1 VTKARSEA
9 DRLRREQRHNRSIA
23 GRAEGLWGWSS
34 PVGRERARRR
44 AALIEAAAA
53 LEPSQHA
60 LEIGCGTGIFTALLL
75 RPQASLVAIDISPDF
90 LRQASRKPE
99 LAGTV
104 HFHQASVQ
112 RLPFGSARFDAVVG
126 SSVLHHLDLALALPE
141 IKRVLKPGGRVA
153 FAEPNMLNPHVWLV
167 KNLPALGRRYGE
179 SPDETAF
186 FRWSLQRVLQRA
198 GFAGVRVVAF
208 DFLHPWLPATLVAPA
223 LALSPLLERVPL
235 LRDLA
240 GSLLVSGSKPIAP

>member
-1 VTKARSEA
+1 MRTEA
-9 DRLRREQRHNRSIA
+9 ERLRREQQHNRSIA

-34 PVGRERARRR
+34 PAGRRRARRR
-44 AALIEAAAA
+44 AALLQAAAA
-53 LEPSQHA
+53 LQPGELA
-60 LEIGCGTGIFTALLL
+60 LEIGCGTGIFTGLLL
-75 RPQASLVAIDISPDF
+75 PSQVTLAAIDISPEF
-90 LRQASRKPE
+90 LHQASRKPA
-99 LAGTV
+99 LARTV

-112 RLPFGSARFDAVVG
+112 RLPFSSARFDAVVG

-141 IKRVLKPGGRVA
+141 IRRVLKPGGRIA

-186 FRWSLQRVLQRA
+186 FRWPLRRTLQRA
-198 GFAGVRVVAF
+198 GFAGVHVVPF
-208 DFLHPWLPATLVAPA
+208 DFLHPWLPASLIAPA

-235 LRDLA
+235 VQDLA
-240 GSLLVSGSKPIAP
+240 GSLLVSASKPNAP